1 MKRNRILA
9 IGIALLLAVQLLTPL
24 ACAAGTTL
32 KLTAP
37 DKLPDVGQTFT
48 VTAELTGNTG
58 LAAVQL
64 SLGYDD
70 SVVECTGIENG
81 ALVAGMLA
89 ASNPHATRD
98 GVGAILAAA
107 TTTAV
112 KTDGSLAVFT
122 FRVKAAGDAKLTL
135 ADALLSDID
144 GKALSLSYSLP
155 ALIAQGSGSDSGSG
169 SGSDAEKPGTDNK
182 KSEDDKKSEDEDKPE
197 DEEKPADGA
206 QEEVKSGSFRDV
218 TSTHWAFDSV
228 ERAAELG
235 LVTGY
240 SDGTF
245 RPDTPVTRAQFV
257 LMLWRMCGKPAAAK
271 AASFADASAD
281 WYQDALS
288 WAVEKGYVN
297 GLSDT
302 RFGPDAPITRQQAM
316 AILFRLNGGQRGT
329 ELTLTGIYEQTFADS
344 TTIASWA
351 KDATWWAVYHELVS
365 GVGGSRIAPEAN
377 ASRAQIAAILLR
389 YADQFMTME
398 EAA

>member
-89 ASNPHATRD
+89 ASNPYATRG

-135 ADALLSDID
+135 ADALLSDTD

-218 TSTHWAFDSV
+218 TSTHWAFASV

-245 RPDTPVTRAQFV
+245 RSDTPVTRAQFV
-257 LMLWRMCGKPAAAK
+257 LMLWRMCGKPAAAR

-316 AILFRLNGGQRGT
+316 AILFRLNGGQSGT

-344 TTIASWA
+344 TTIAAWA